1 MFSCVDKGRTGLREI
16 ASRGQL
22 RLAYFRWAVVTV
34 PLMLLLGFASGKLAP
49 SGDENPWFVQLAKPG
64 IMPPGWAFPVAW
76 TILYALMGLALAMVI
91 NARGSRGRGIAL
103 LAFVVQLAV
112 NLAWTPV
119 FFGLHKV
126 DTALLM
132 IGALLVL
139 VLLTILL
146 FWRVRSVAGLLLL
159 PYLAWL
165 GFAFALLWQI
175 DALNPHAESLVPSR
189 TVDQIEIR

>member
-1 MFSCVDKGRTGLREI
+1 LREI

-22 RLAYFRWAVVTV
+22 RLAYFRWAIVTV
-34 PLMLLLGFASGKLAP
+34 PLMLLLGLGSARLAP
-49 SGDENPWFVQLAKPG
+49 SGDANPWFAQLTKPD
-64 IMPPGWAFPVAW
+64 IMPPGWVFAAAW
-76 TILYALMGLALAMVI
+76 GVLYVLMGLALAMVI
-91 NARGSRGRGIAL
+91 NARGSRGRGLAL
-103 LAFVVQLAV
+103 LVFVVQLAI

-146 FWRVRSVAGLLLL
+146 FWRVRKVAGALLV
-159 PYLAWL
+159 PYFGWL
-165 GFAFALLWQI
+165 CFAFVLLYQI
-175 DALNPHAESLVPSR
+175 DALNPDAGSLVPSR
-189 TVDQIEIR
+189 PVDQIEIR